1 MGIPRALNSGVNLA
15 HTDWFMMLDSDDY
28 IVPETVDKVL
38 VWIDEIKDDPSF
50 AGIGYTKCF
59 PDGRYMKDKIP
70 NIDPNTGYRDSTN
83 ADRKIYSLDMDMNEA
98 YRVDYLKKY
107 PFLVWEGEY
116 YAPEQIPFN
125 NMSLDGLKIRWRD
138 EKLYI
143 CDYLPDG
150 QTRDNSLVKRNPMG
164 FAMMHNQNMKINPR
178 FADKCKSAVQ
188 MTALSLYAGNFSYLK
203 QSNCMAA
210 TILTFPVGVVVAA
223 RRKKQFK
230 D

>member
-1 MGIPRALNSGVNLA
+1 
-15 HTDWFMMLDSDDY
+15 
-28 IVPETVDKVL
+28 
-38 VWIDEIKDDPSF
+38 
-50 AGIGYTKCF
+50 
-59 PDGRYMKDKIP
+59 MKMEKNHI
-70 NIDPNTGYRDSTN
+70 
-83 ADRKIYSLDMDMNEA
+83 
-98 YRVDYLKKY
+98 
-107 PFLVWEGEY
+107 LVWEGEY

-178 FADKCKSAVQ
+178 FIDKCKSAVQ

-203 QSNCMAA
+203 QSNCLAA
-210 TILTFPVGVVVAA
+210 TILTFPVCVVVAA

-230 D
+230 E